1 MQRQQR
7 SKSEKMSDILRSIR
21 NCPSTRITQIMY
33 ETCIPHNQLKEY
45 LTIMIQNR
53 LIAYVKEKKI
63 FRITDYGMNFLEL
76 HNEMDKLL
84 LYNPPVE

>member
-53 LIAYVKEKKI
+53 LIVYVKEKKI